1 MDSTIAQQQSF
12 DRLQF
17 PQTGLDMSP
26 QQVSP
31 LSYYDPQADF
41 SADSAPSR
49 GSPISPVFGN
59 AFQLP
64 IDSDWPA
71 YLDKSGMS
79 PDLDVYYGESF
90 GGPLAFVDSQNPT
103 LSPTANPLDLMS
115 ESVAFGGDLNDVQP
129 LFQSAPAPTTLPIAN
144 PPAAAASR
152 MARMTPSRS
161 QSQSSTTP
169 TAPAAQVQTRSQQR
183 AAQRAP
189 ARRPAADLKRKSSTC
204 DDSASSR
211 STSPEPPARRTKHA
225 AAAADPSKNP
235 HNLIEKR
242 YRVNINEKILAL
254 RDAVPALR
262 CAMQLQQPG
271 AEAAENDDDAVAE
284 ELGGLMPARKLNKAT
299 ILSKATEYI
308 SHLEKKNERLARENE
323 ELEKRLAEA
332 QRWQRTQAEA
342 AGYWA

>member
-1 MDSTIAQQQSF
+1 MDSTISQQQSF

-17 PQTGLDMSP
+17 PQSGLSMSP
-26 QQVSP
+26 QQLSP

-49 GSPISPVFGN
+49 GSPISPIFGN

-71 YLDKSGMS
+71 YLDKGDMS
-79 PDLDVYYGESF
+79 PDLDVFYGESF
-90 GGPLAFVDSQNPT
+90 GGPLAFMTSQNPT

-115 ESVAFGGDLNDVQP
+115 ESVAFGGDLNDAQP
-129 LFQSAPAPTTLPIAN
+129 LFQSAPAPTL
-144 PPAAAASR
+144 PAAAMTAS
-152 MARMTPSRS
+152 TTTTQS

-169 TAPAAQVQTRSQQR
+169 TPAKAEVQMQVQTRSQRTSQR
-183 AAQRAP
+183 QP
-189 ARRPAADLKRKSSTC
+189 ARSADLKRKSSTC
-204 DDSASSR
+204 DSASSR
-211 STSPEPPARRTKHA
+211 STSPEAPPARRTKH
-225 AAAADPSKNP
+225 ADPSKNP

-262 CAMQLQQPG
+262 CAIQNGQSETPEDD
-271 AEAAENDDDAVAE
+271 AEATE

-308 SHLEKKNERLARENE
+308 SHLEKKNERLARENSD
-323 ELEKRLAEA
+323 LERKLVEA

-342 AGYWA
+342 VGYWA

>member
-1 MDSTIAQQQSF
+1 MDTTIAQQQSF

-49 GSPISPVFGN
+49 GSPISPIFGN

-64 IDSDWPA
+64 IDPDWPA
-71 YLDKSGMS
+71 YLDKSDMS
-79 PDLDVYYGESF
+79 PDLDIYYGESF
-90 GGPLAFVDSQNPT
+90 GGPLAFVDAQAQNPT
-103 LSPTANPLDLMS
+103 LSPAANPLDLMS

-129 LFQSAPAPTTLPIAN
+129 LFQSAPAPSTLPIAN
-144 PPAAAASR
+144 PPAAATAR
-152 MARMTPSRS
+152 MARMTQSRS

-189 ARRPAADLKRKSSTC
+189 ARRPADLKRKSSTC

-225 AAAADPSKNP
+225 GAGAADPSKNP

-254 RDAVPALR
+254 RDA
-262 CAMQLQQPG
+262 QG
-271 AEAAENDDDAVAE
+271 
-284 ELGGLMPARKLNKAT
+284 
-299 ILSKATEYI
+299 TEYI
-308 SHLEKKNERLARENE
+308 SHLEKKNEHLARENE

-342 AGYWA
+342 GGYWV